1 MRGFRIPFDGHILV
15 GDIMAGEAPPRLV
28 VLHGAGQ
35 SCRERFLQLREH
47 FFTHSVG
54 SVAFDC
60 IGHGDTGGDLR
71 STSLRSRTEQAC
83 AVIGAAGLTR
93 PFSILAASMG
103 GYTAVTLL
111 QRYDIANLVLI
122 GPAMYAAAAY
132 AVPFNGGFTEIIRRP
147 QSWEASDAWDILSGF
162 AGRLLVVAGE
172 CDTVIPPG
180 VIQRIYESAAIAKER
195 AVYVAPG
202 VSHLIITD
210 LRVKDPER
218 LDRLLDL
225 MTQTL
230 RGDADSDRP
239 QNRQAA
245 MES

>member
-1 MRGFRIPFDGHILV
+1 MRRFRIPFDGHILV
-15 GDIMAGEAPPRLV
+15 GDIMAGEALPRLL
-28 VLHGAGQ
+28 VLHGAGR
-35 SCRERFLQLREH
+35 SCRERFRDLREH
-47 FFTHSVG
+47 FWARGIG

-60 IGHGDTGGDLR
+60 IGHGDTGGDLK
-71 STSLRSRTEQAC
+71 TSSLKSRTEQAC

-93 PFSILAASMG
+93 PFSVLAASMG

-122 GPAMYAAAAY
+122 GPAMYAAEAY
-132 AVPFNGGFTEIIRRP
+132 PVPFNGGFTEIIRRP
-147 QSWEASDAWDILSGF
+147 KSWEASDAWNILSGF

-172 CDTVIPPG
+172 RDTVIPPG
-180 VIQRIYESAAIAKER
+180 VIRRIYESAANATER

-202 VSHLIITD
+202 ASHLIITD
-210 LRVKDPER
+210 LRAKDPER
-218 LDRLLDL
+218 LDQVLDL

-230 RGDADSDRP
+230 RGVGDSDRVR
-239 QNRQAA
+239 NRQAA